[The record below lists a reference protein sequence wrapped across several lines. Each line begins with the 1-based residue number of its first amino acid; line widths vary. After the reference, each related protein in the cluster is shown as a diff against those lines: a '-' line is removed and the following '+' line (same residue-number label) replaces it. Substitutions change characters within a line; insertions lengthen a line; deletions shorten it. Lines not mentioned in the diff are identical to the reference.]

1 MKLKHVLLI
10 DDNEIDNYI
19 SKIMIN
25 RKNLTEK
32 ISVAASAIEALDY
45 LETLLNKLEEF
56 PDVIFLDINMPQMDG
71 FGFLEEY
78 SKFPEHV
85 TANVSVYMLTSSSDP
100 NDIERATQNPMVK
113 KYFSKP
119 LTESVLNELK

>member
-19 SKIMIN
+19 SKIMIT

-45 LETLLNKLEEF
+45 LETLLNKPEEF

>member
-1 MKLKHVLLI
+1 MKSKHVLLI

-19 SKIMIN
+19 SKIMIK
-25 RKNLTEK
+25 RKNITEK
-32 ISVAASAIEALDY
+32 ISVAASAIEALEY
-45 LETLLNKLEEF
+45 LETLLNKPEEF

-78 SKFPEHV
+78 LKFPEHV

>member
-19 SKIMIN
+19 SKIMIT

-45 LETLLNKLEEF
+45 LETLLNKPEEF

-85 TANVSVYMLTSSSDP
+85 TANGSVYMLTSSSDP

>member
-19 SKIMIN
+19 SKIMIT

-32 ISVAASAIEALDY
+32 ISVAASAIEALEY
-45 LETLLNKLEEF
+45 LETLLNKPEEF